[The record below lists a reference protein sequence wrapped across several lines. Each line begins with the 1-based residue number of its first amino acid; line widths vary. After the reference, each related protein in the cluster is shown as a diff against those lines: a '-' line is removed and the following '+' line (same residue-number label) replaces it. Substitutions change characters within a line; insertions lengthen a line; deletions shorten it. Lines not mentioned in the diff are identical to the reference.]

1 MEAKCR
7 LDRRQL
13 SLLLEVVGERL
24 PAELY
29 RAEFPEL
36 GPEAVRLLFHGL
48 AEHVRQCGGW
58 HESDVSP
65 GHGSGP
71 AGTGTRLYCDGA
83 SRGNPGPAGAGALL
97 LNRDGT
103 HLCTVSRFLDT
114 ATNNEAEYQALLSGL
129 SAAMDLGIKDIHIFL
144 DSELV
149 VKQVRGQYRVRHPR
163 LQLLFD
169 EVMSRLQR
177 FDEYAIFHIT
187 RENNRQ
193 ADRLANEAIDRG
205 LQGGERE
212 VYWSTRRE

>member
-1 MEAKCR
+1 
-7 LDRRQL
+7 
-13 SLLLEVVGERL
+13 
-24 PAELY
+24 
-29 RAEFPEL
+29 
-36 GPEAVRLLFHGL
+36 
-48 AEHVRQCGGW
+48 
-58 HESDVSP
+58 
-65 GHGSGP
+65 
-71 AGTGTRLYCDGA
+71 
-83 SRGNPGPAGAGALL
+83 
-97 LNRDGT
+97 
-103 HLCTVSRFLDT
+103 
-114 ATNNEAEYQALLSGL
+114 
-129 SAAMDLGIKDIHIFL
+129 MDLGIKDIHIFL